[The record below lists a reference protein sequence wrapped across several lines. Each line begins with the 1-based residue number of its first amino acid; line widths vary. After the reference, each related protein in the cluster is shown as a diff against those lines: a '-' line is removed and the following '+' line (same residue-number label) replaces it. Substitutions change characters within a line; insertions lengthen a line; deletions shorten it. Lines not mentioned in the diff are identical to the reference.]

1 MLSREWWKIP
11 AKIQF
16 FRDRFQAAVSQSGE
30 IMRRPRQQRNRGS
43 RESAPANTT
52 SQVPQGPSTRVV
64 SGQGLD
70 INTNLG
76 EGFGPYRIEGES
88 DVLPYVTS
96 ANIACGAHAGDPLIM
111 EAALEEVRYYGLSL
125 GAHIGY
131 PDLQGFGR
139 REIHLSSSELRAT
152 ILFQLGALAG
162 LARTLGFEITQVR
175 PHGFLY
181 RQISSDVRTAGVVA
195 KAISEYDRWLVLIGP
210 ASPNLLAA
218 GEKAGIRVAGEAW
231 VDRVYDGNGHLLPHS
246 HSRAILKNPNDVL
259 NQAASLIR
267 HGTVTAVDGS
277 KVRIDFETLHLHSH
291 MVQARQVAEQI
302 RQMVPNPCALT
313 AEPYTLGHDE
323 SNEFA
328 FGAY

>member
-1 MLSREWWKIP
+1 
-11 AKIQF
+11 
-16 FRDRFQAAVSQSGE
+16 
-30 IMRRPRQQRNRGS
+30 MRRPRQQRTRGG
-43 RESAPANTT
+43 RDSAPQGSSST
-52 SQVPQGPSTRVV
+52 SNQAPARHLSQS
-64 SGQGLD
+64 LD

-76 EGFGPYRIEGES
+76 EGFGPYKIEGES

-139 REIHLSSSELRAT
+139 REIHLSTAELRAT
-152 ILFQLGALAG
+152 ILFQLGALSG

-181 RQISSDVRTAGVVA
+181 RQMASDPRTAAVVA
-195 KAISEYDRWLVLIGP
+195 KAVSEYDRWLVLIGP
-210 ASPNLLAA
+210 AGSSLIAA
-218 GEKAGIRVAGEAW
+218 GERAGIRVAGEAW
-231 VDRVYDGNGHLLPHS
+231 VDRAYDANGHLLPHS
-246 HSRAILKNPNDVL
+246 HSRAIIKNPNEIL

-267 HGTVTAVDGS
+267 YGTVTAVDGT
-277 KVRIDFETLHLHSH
+277 KIHLDFETLHMHSH
-291 MVQARQVAEQI
+291 MAQARQVAEQI
-302 RQMVPNPCALT
+302 RNMVPHAAALT
-313 AEPYTLGHDE
+313 AEPFTLDSSE
-323 SNEFA
+323 SNELA